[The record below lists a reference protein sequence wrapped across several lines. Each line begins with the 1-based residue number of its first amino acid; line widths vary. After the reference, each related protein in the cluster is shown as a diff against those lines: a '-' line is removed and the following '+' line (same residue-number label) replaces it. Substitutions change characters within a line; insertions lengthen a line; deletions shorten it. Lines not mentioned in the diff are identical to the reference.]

1 MRRYS
6 KLPMRTAS
14 IVITLA
20 LACSPLSLA
29 LAHGGN
35 HGGGHGGHGHGG
47 GGGGGSNAPTASIK
61 GAGQR
66 LTFTFGG
73 EVKLKNGKAK
83 GEFVVVSHPLAPPG
97 DTLNVSCHYKAFT
110 DVTIAGDTAT
120 FTGHGKCRRIALSGE
135 IEHFEGHNVFQI
147 VDRPSGDAIS
157 VTAATGSTGS
167 GLPVPAGT
175 LEFGGFTVTPVP

>member
-1 MRRYS
+1 
-6 KLPMRTAS
+6 MRTAS
-14 IVITLA
+14 IAITLA

-47 GGGGGSNAPTASIK
+47 GGGGGGNAPTATVK
-61 GAGQR
+61 GSGQR

-73 EVKLKNGKAK
+73 EVKLKNGKAR

-97 DTLNVSCHYKAFT
+97 DTLNVSCHYKVFT

-120 FTGHGKCRRIALSGE
+120 FTGHGKCRRIALDGE

-175 LEFGGFTVTPVP
+175 LEFGGFTITPAP

>member
-1 MRRYS
+1 
-6 KLPMRTAS
+6 MRTAS
-14 IVITLA
+14 IALTLA
-20 LACSPLSLA
+20 LACTPLTLA

-47 GGGGGSNAPTASIK
+47 HGGGGGGGNAPTASVK

-66 LTFTFGG
+66 LAFTFGG

-83 GEFVVVSHPLAPPG
+83 GEFVVSSHPLAPPG
-97 DTLNVSCHYKAFT
+97 ATLGVSCHYKDFS

-120 FTGHGKCRRIALSGE
+120 FTGHGKCRRLGLDGT
-135 IEHFEGHNVFQI
+135 IEKFDGHNVFQI

-157 VTAATGSTGS
+157 VTAAGSGG

-175 LEFGGFTVTPVP
+175 LEFGGFTVTPAP